1 MQAIRYA
8 RYGGPEVLRL
18 EDVPLPVPG
27 PGQVRVDLRAASV
40 IPADWK
46 VRAGHLK
53 HLFPI
58 SFPKIPGR
66 DGAGVVGKVG
76 AGVDDVA
83 HGAPVCVV
91 AQHVE
96 AGTYAQ
102 AIIRDRESLV
112 ALPSNLDFEQGAA
125 LMHAGICAWI
135 CLVETAQL
143 QSGMR
148 VLIHGGAGAIGG
160 LAIQLARHRGAH
172 VVTTCRADN
181 VAYVAALGAHEVIA
195 YDREDFART
204 PQRFDVVLDLIGGD
218 VHARS
223 YAVLKKGGHMV
234 CLIAAPFV
242 DRAEEFGVRVTVARI
257 HDRRPALEAVAA
269 LAAQGV
275 LRPQI
280 SARMALA
287 DAAEA
292 HRAMEANLVTRG
304 RIVLQVPPLCEIL

>member
-8 RYGGPEVLRL
+8 RYGGPEVLQR
-18 EDVPLPVPG
+18 EEVPLPEPG

-53 HLFPI
+53 NLFAI
-58 SFPKIPGR
+58 TFPKIPGR
-66 DGAGVVGKVG
+66 DGAGVIGKLG
-76 AGVDDVA
+76 AGVDYVA
-83 HGAPVCVV
+83 RGARVCVV

-102 AIIRDRESLV
+102 AIVRDRESLV
-112 ALPSNLDFEQGAA
+112 PLPPNLSFEEGAA

-143 QSGMR
+143 QAGVR

-160 LAIQLARHRGAH
+160 LAIQLARHLGAH
-172 VVTTCRADN
+172 VVTTCRAANTD
-181 VAYVAALGAHEVIA
+181 YVTALGAHDVIA
-195 YDREDFART
+195 YDRADFART
-204 PQRFDVVLDLIGGD
+204 RERFDVVLDLIGGD

-223 YAVLKKGGHMV
+223 YAVLKQGGHMV

-242 DRAEEFGVRVTVARI
+242 NQAEAFGARVTTARI

-304 RIVLQVPPLCEIL
+304 RIVLQVPPL

>member
-8 RYGGPEVLRL
+8 RYGGPEVLQF
-18 EDVPLPVPG
+18 EDIPLPEPG

-46 VRAGHLK
+46 VRAGHLQ
-53 HLFPI
+53 HLFAI
-58 SFPKIPGR
+58 TFPKIPGR
-66 DGAGVVGKVG
+66 DGAGVVGRLG
-76 AGVDDVA
+76 AGVDYVSL
-83 HGAPVCVV
+83 GAPVCVV

-96 AGTYAQ
+96 PGTYAQ
-102 AIIRDRESLV
+102 AIIRDHESLV
-112 ALPSNLDFEQGAA
+112 ALPPNLSFEEGAA

-135 CLVETAQL
+135 CLTETAQL
-143 QSGMR
+143 QPGMR
-148 VLIHGGAGAIGG
+148 VLIHAGAGAIGS
-160 LAIQLARHRGAH
+160 LAIQLARHLGAH
-172 VVTTCRADN
+172 VVTTCRATNAD
-181 VAYVAALGAHEVIA
+181 YVTALGAHDVIA

-204 PQRFDVVLDLIGGD
+204 GARFDVVLDLMGGD
-218 VHARS
+218 VHAGS

-242 DRAEEFGVRVTVARI
+242 NRAEEFGVRVTTARI

-269 LAAQGV
+269 LAAQNV

-280 SARMALA
+280 CDRLPLA
-287 DAAEA
+287 DAAQA

-304 RIVLQVPPLCEIL
+304 RIVLQVPPLSELL

>member
-8 RYGGPEVLRL
+8 RYGGPEVLQF
-18 EDVPLPVPG
+18 EEIPLPEPG

-58 SFPKIPGR
+58 TFPKTPGR
-66 DGAGVVGKVG
+66 DGAGVVSRLGD
-76 AGVDDVA
+76 GVDYVA
-83 HGAPVCVV
+83 LGAPVCVV

-96 AGTYAQ
+96 PGTYAQ

-112 ALPSNLDFEQGAA
+112 ALPANLSFEEGAA

-143 QSGMR
+143 QSSMR
-148 VLIHGGAGAIGG
+148 VLIHAGAGAIGG
-160 LAIQLARHRGAH
+160 LTIQLARHLGAH
-172 VVTTCRADN
+172 VATTCRASNAD
-181 VAYVAALGAHEVIA
+181 YVAALGAHDVIA
-195 YDREDFART
+195 YDREDFAT
-204 PQRFDVVLDLIGGD
+204 TAQRFDVVLDLIGGE

-242 DRAEEFGVRVTVARI
+242 NRAEEFGVRVTTARI
-257 HDRRPALEAVAA
+257 HDRRPALEAVGA
-269 LAAQGV
+269 LAAENV

-292 HRAMEANLVTRG
+292 HRRMEANLVTRG
-304 RIVLQVPPLCEIL
+304 RIVLQVPPL

>member
-8 RYGGPEVLRL
+8 RYGGPEVLRH
-18 EDVPLPVPG
+18 EDVPLPEPG
-27 PGQVRVDLRAASV
+27 PGEVRVDLRAASV

-46 VRAGHLK
+46 VRAGHLQ

-58 SFPKIPGR
+58 NFPKIPGR
-66 DGAGVVGKVG
+66 DGAGVVGKLG
-76 AGVDDVA
+76 AGVDYVSP
-83 HGAPVCVV
+83 GAKVCVV

-96 AGTYAQ
+96 PGTYAQ
-102 AIIRDRESLV
+102 AIIRDRDSIV
-112 ALPSNLDFEQGAA
+112 ALPPNLSFEQGAA

-148 VLIHGGAGAIGG
+148 ILVHAGAGAIGG
-160 LAIQLARHRGAH
+160 MAIQLARYVGAH
-172 VVTTCRADN
+172 VVTTCRAANAD
-181 VAYVAALGAHEVIA
+181 YVTALGAHDVIA

-204 PQRFDVVLDLIGGD
+204 PACFDVVLDLIGGD

-223 YAVLKKGGHMV
+223 YTVLKKGGHVV

-242 DRAEEFGVRVTVARI
+242 NRAEEFGAHVTTARI

-269 LAAQGV
+269 LAAKNV

-280 SARMALA
+280 CEQLPLA
-287 DAAEA
+287 DASQA
-292 HRAMEANLVTRG
+292 HRRMEANLVTRG
-304 RIVLQVPPLCEIL
+304 RIVLQVPPLR